1 MIHLGALALG
11 FALDIIIG
19 DPRKFP
25 HIVVGMGKMISL
37 LERFLRWLFPKTNG
51 GELGG
56 GIVLAVLLPLFSLG
70 LSWGLLYLFW
80 LIHPLAAL
88 AVEGLLCWQCLAARS
103 LQKES
108 MKVYHPLKKGDL
120 PAARSELSMIVGRD
134 TANLDEEETARAAVE
149 TIAENT
155 NDGII
160 APLLFMA
167 VGGAPAGVFY
177 KAINTMDSMV
187 GYKNDNY
194 LYFGRAAARLDDAVN
209 FIPARIAA
217 LLMAASSF
225 FCGYDA
231 KRAWRIY
238 RRDRKNHKSP
248 NSAHTEAVCA
258 GALGVQLGGDSYY
271 FGKLVR
277 KPTIGDSTRMIELE
291 DIRRANRLM
300 YWTASFCFVLC
311 AAVKGLIIWL

>member
-25 HIVVGMGKMISL
+25 HIVVGMGRMISL
-37 LERFLRWLFPKTNG
+37 LERFLIWLFPKTQG
-51 GELGG
+51 GELWG
-56 GIVLAVLLPLFSLG
+56 GIALVVFLPLFSLG
-70 LSWGLLYLFW
+70 VSWGLVYLSW

-88 AVEGLLCWQCLAARS
+88 AFEGLLCWQCLAARA

-108 MKVYHPLKKGDL
+108 MKVYYPLKNGDL
-120 PAARSELSMIVGRD
+120 SAARSELSMIVGRD
-134 TANLDEEETARAAVE
+134 TANLDEEGVARAAVE
-149 TIAENT
+149 SVAEST

-187 GYKNDNY
+187 GYKNDKY
-194 LYFGRAAARLDDAVN
+194 LYFGRAAARLDDAAN

-217 LLMAASSF
+217 LLMIVSSF
-225 FCGYDA
+225 LCGCDA
-231 KRAWRIY
+231 KNAWRIY

-258 GALGVQLGGDSYY
+258 GALGIQLGGDAYY
-271 FGKLVR
+271 FGKLVH
-277 KPTIGDSTRMIELE
+277 KPSIGDSARKIEPE

-300 YWTASFCFVLC
+300 YWTASLCFVLC
-311 AAVKGLIIWL
+311 VAVKGLIIWL